1 MRVATWNIN
10 NVNKRLTLLL
20 DWLQRAQ
27 PDVVALQEIKCPTSD
42 FPSAALKEAGYN
54 SLVIGQRTWN
64 GVAMLSRGTEPL
76 PIVTSLPGDTA
87 DKEARYVEAAINGVL
102 FACLYLPNG
111 NPQPGPKFD
120 YKLRWFERLRR
131 RAEELWHSG
140 HPVVLLGDWNVV
152 PTDADIYKPDTWRN
166 DALLQPE
173 ARAAFASILAQGWTD
188 VIGKVHR
195 KKVPFTFWDYR
206 RKRWERD
213 AGLRIDHILIGHSL
227 KLHDAGVDREERGK
241 ESPSDHAPVWADLTV
256 EKARATRK
264 PAIVA
269 KKSLGTKKAERT
281 AKADPPSIP
290 EPLAQYKAKRDF
302 TKTSEP
308 AGAAAKL
315 PRRAEG
321 AAEPLQFVIQKHW
334 ASRLHYDFRLE
345 MDGVMVSWA
354 VPKGPSFDPKVK
366 SMAVHVEDHPIDYNT
381 FEGTI
386 PKGEYGAGK
395 VIIWDRGTWEPVG
408 HPREALA
415 KGKIMFY
422 LHGQKLAGL
431 WELVRISKP
440 DERRQDQWMLFKK
453 RGDAWA
459 RPSTEYDVITALPDS
474 VVETPLGL
482 AEERATAVG
491 MPASVSAS
499 RSQSLIKA
507 RKSRFPEKLEPQLA
521 TLVSSVPEGD
531 WVIETKFDGYRILAR
546 VEDNEVRLFTRNGND
561 WTGKLPQV
569 AEGVA
574 ELGLT
579 RTWLDGE
586 IVVLNDAGIPDFN
599 RLQNAIDN
607 ARSQDV
613 VMFVFDM
620 PYLGDEDL
628 RAVPLSARRQLLKA
642 VFDERESSTVRFSE
656 AFEVA
661 PSQLLGAACDM
672 GLEGLII
679 KRADAPYVSGRT
691 DSWLKLKCQHR
702 QEFVVLGFTNRT
714 GAVKEV
720 GSLLLGYHEE
730 GKLLAAGSVGTG
742 WDSSTAANLYAR
754 MSKLEVSK
762 PPLDADEFKPGR
774 WSKRKVGFERWVR
787 PLMVVE
793 VAFGEWTPDK
803 RIRHAVFRGIRTDK
817 PAGMI
822 TRERA
827 MAPQSTTAAA
837 VAVKTKAAASDS
849 KVKITHP
856 DRVIDPSTGLRKI
869 DLVRYYES
877 VAQWMLPHLKDRPT
891 SLVRAPT
898 GVTGHLFFQKHPESK
913 MPGLKE
919 LDPALWPGHDALL
932 AVNSA
937 DALVA
942 AAQMNV
948 IEFHTWNSKVARID
962 QPDRFV
968 LDLDPG
974 EGVTWPMLQE
984 AAQLTRVMLAELGLQ
999 CWLKTSG
1006 GKGLHV
1012 VVPITPKLD
1021 YTDVKAFSQA
1031 VVKHMARVIPSRFV
1045 AVMGG
1050 KNRVGKI
1057 FIDYLRNGHGQ
1068 TTVCAFS
1075 ARSRPGMGVSMPV
1088 GWDQLNELKGGA
1100 QWTIATAREYLSF
1113 QQEDPWR
1120 NIWKKRQSIEP
1131 AIKTLEQTTKKSRT

>member
-10 NVNKRLTLLL
+10 NVNKRLTLLV
-20 DWLQRAQ
+20 DWLQRTQ
-27 PDVVALQEIKCPTSD
+27 PDVVALQEVKCPTAD
-42 FPSAALKEAGYN
+42 FPTAALEEAGYS
-54 SLVIGQRTWN
+54 SLVVGQRTWN
-64 GVAMLSRGTEPL
+64 GVAILSRAAEPL
-76 PIVTSLPGDTA
+76 PIVTALPGDPA
-87 DKEARYVEAAINGVL
+87 DKEARYLEAAVHGVL

-131 RAEELWHSG
+131 RTGELWDSG

-152 PTDADIYKPDTWRN
+152 PTDTDIYKPDTWRD
-166 DALLQPE
+166 DALLQPQ
-173 ARAAFASILAQGWTD
+173 ARAAFASILAQGWRD
-188 VIGKVHR
+188 AIGKVHR

-213 AGLRIDHILIGHSL
+213 AGLRIDHILVGHSL
-227 KLHDAGVDREERGK
+227 KLHSAGVDREERGM
-241 ESPSDHAPVWADLTV
+241 ESPSDHAPVWAELTV
-256 EKARATRK
+256 ENARATRK
-264 PAIVA
+264 PAIA
-269 KKSLGTKKAERT
+269 GKKSPGTKKAEKT
-281 AKADPPSIP
+281 VKAQPMPSA
-290 EPLAQYKAKRDF
+290 EPLAKYKAKRDF

-308 AGAAAKL
+308 AGVAGKRLHRAK
-315 PRRAEG
+315 G
-321 AAEPLQFVIQKHW
+321 ADESLQFVIQKHW

-366 SMAVHVEDHPIDYNT
+366 SMAIHVEDHPIDYNT
-381 FEGTI
+381 FEGII

-408 HPREALA
+408 DPRGGLTQ
-415 KGKIMFY
+415 GKIMFH

-440 DERRQDQWMLFKK
+440 GEKKQDQWMLFKK

-474 VVETPLGL
+474 IVETPLGL
-482 AEERATAVG
+482 AEEREDAIGAPALGAAVTQ
-491 MPASVSAS
+491 PLA
-499 RSQSLIKA
+499 KA
-507 RKSRFPEKLEPQLA
+507 RKARLPVKLEPQLA

-531 WVIETKFDGYRILAR
+531 WIIETKFDGYRILAR
-546 VEDNEVRLFTRNGND
+546 VEDEEVRLFTRNGND
-561 WTGKLPQV
+561 WTEKLQQV
-569 AEGVA
+569 ADGIA

-579 RTWLDGE
+579 RAWLDGE
-586 IVVLNDAGIPDFN
+586 IVVLNDTGIPDFN

-607 ARSQDV
+607 ARTRDI
-613 VMFVFDM
+613 VMFVFDV
-620 PYLGDEDL
+620 PYLGDQDL
-628 RAVPLSARRQLLKA
+628 RGVPLSARRQLLKEL
-642 VFDERESSTVRFSE
+642 FDERENGTVRFSQ

-691 DSWLKLKCQHR
+691 ETWMKLKCQHR

-714 GAVKEV
+714 GATKEV
-720 GSLLLGYHEE
+720 GSLLLGYHVE
-730 GKLLAAGSVGTG
+730 GKLVGAGSVGTG
-742 WDSSTAANLYAR
+742 WDSSTGAELHALLV
-754 MSKLEVSK
+754 KLEVPD
-762 PPLDADEFKPGR
+762 PPLDAAEFKPGR
-774 WSKRKVGFERWVR
+774 WSKRKVGAERWVR
-787 PLMVVE
+787 PSLVVE

-817 PAGMI
+817 PARMI

-827 MAPQSTTAAA
+827 KTPAPTAGPPMATKSKAAAA
-837 VAVKTKAAASDS
+837 VS

-877 VAQWMLPHLKDRPT
+877 VAEWMLPHLKDRPT

-898 GVTGHLFFQKHPESK
+898 GITGQLFFQKHPESK

-919 LDPALWPGHDALL
+919 LDPALWPGHEALL

-937 DALVA
+937 DALIA

-948 IEFHTWNSKVARID
+948 VEFHTWNSKVARID
-962 QPDRFV
+962 QPDQFV

-984 AAQLTRVMLAELGLQ
+984 AAELTRVMLAELGLE

-1012 VVPITPKLD
+1012 VVPITPKRD
-1021 YTDVKAFSQA
+1021 YTEVKAFSQA
-1031 VVKHMARVIPSRFV
+1031 VVKHMARVIPNRFV

-1068 TTVCAFS
+1068 TTACAFS

-1088 GWDQLNELKGGA
+1088 GWEQLKELKGGG

-1113 QQEDPWR
+1113 QQEDPWAGF
-1120 NIWKKRQSIEP
+1120 WKKRQSIEKGRK
-1131 AIKTLEQTTKKSRT
+1131 ALSLT

>member
-10 NVNKRLTLLL
+10 NVNKRVALLV
-20 DWLQRAQ
+20 DWLQRTQ
-27 PDVVALQEIKCPTSD
+27 PDVVALQEIKCPTAD
-42 FPSAALKEAGYN
+42 FPTAALQEAGYS
-54 SLVIGQRTWN
+54 SLVVGQRTWN
-64 GVAMLSRGTEPL
+64 GVAILSRNADPL
-76 PIVTSLPGDTA
+76 PIVMALPGDSA
-87 DKEARYVEAAINGVL
+87 DKEARYLEAAITGIL

-131 RAEELWHSG
+131 RTEELWHSG

-152 PTDADIYKPDTWRN
+152 PTDADIYKPDTWRD

-188 VIGKVHR
+188 AIGKVHR
-195 KKVPFTFWDYR
+195 KVPFTFWDYR

-213 AGLRIDHILIGHSL
+213 AGLRIDHILVGHSL
-227 KLHDAGVDREERGK
+227 KLLDAGVEREERGK
-241 ESPSDHAPVWADLTV
+241 ESPSDHAPVWAELTV
-256 EKARATRK
+256 EKARAVRK
-264 PAIVA
+264 PTIAA
-269 KKSLGTKKAERT
+269 KKSLATKKAERT
-281 AKADPPSIP
+281 AKAKPPSTP
-290 EPLAQYKAKRDF
+290 EPLAQYKAKRVF

-315 PRRAEG
+315 PRRAKG
-321 AAEPLQFVIQKHW
+321 AADPLQFVIQKHW

-366 SMAVHVEDHPIDYNT
+366 SMAIHVEDHPTDYNT

-408 HPREALA
+408 DPRDGLA
-415 KGKIMFY
+415 KGKIMFH

-440 DERRQDQWMLFKK
+440 GEKKQDQWMLFKK

-459 RPSTEYDVITALPDS
+459 RPSTEYDVIAALPDS
-474 VVETPLGL
+474 VVETPPRL
-482 AEERATAVG
+482 AEEREPVVGTTGSALGAT
-491 MPASVSAS
+491 
-499 RSQSLIKA
+499 SQPLANA
-507 RKSRFPEKLEPQLA
+507 RKSRLPAKLEPQLA
-521 TLVSSVPEGD
+521 TLVSSVPDGD
-531 WVIETKFDGYRILAR
+531 WIIETKFDGYRILAR
-546 VEDNEVRLFTRNGND
+546 VEGGEVRLYTRNGND
-561 WTGKLPQV
+561 WTEKLQQV
-569 AEGVA
+569 ADGIA

-579 RTWLDGE
+579 RAWLDGE
-586 IVVLNDAGIPDFN
+586 IVVLNDARIPDFN

-607 ARSQDV
+607 ARTRDI
-613 VMFVFDM
+613 VMFVFDV
-620 PYLGDEDL
+620 PYLGDQDL
-628 RAVPLSARRQLLKA
+628 RSVPLVARRQLLQEL
-642 VFDERESSTVRFSE
+642 FDKRESSTVRFSQ

-672 GLEGLII
+672 GLEGLMI
-679 KRADAPYVSGRT
+679 KRADATYVSGRT
-691 DSWLKLKCQHR
+691 DSWMKLKCQHR
-702 QEFVVLGFTNRT
+702 QEFVVLGFTDRT
-714 GAVKEV
+714 GATKEV

-730 GKLLAAGSVGTG
+730 GKLVAAGSVGTG
-742 WDSSTAANLYAR
+742 WGSSMGAKLHAR
-754 MSKLEVSK
+754 LVKLEVPD
-762 PPLDADEFKPGR
+762 PPLDAAEFKPGR
-774 WSKRKVGFERWVR
+774 WSKRKVGAARWVR
-787 PLMVVE
+787 PALVVE
-793 VAFGEWTPDK
+793 VAFGEWTLDQ

-817 PAGMI
+817 PAKMI
-822 TRERA
+822 VRERVKNPSA
-827 MAPQSTTAAA
+827 SALAP
-837 VAVKTKAAASDS
+837 VATESKAARTIS

-856 DRVIDPSTGLRKI
+856 DRVIDPTTGLRKI

-877 VAQWMLPHLKDRPT
+877 VAEWMLPHLKDRPA

-898 GVTGHLFFQKHPESK
+898 GITGQLFFQKHPESK

-919 LDPALWPGHDALL
+919 LDPALWPGHEALL

-937 DALVA
+937 YALTA

-948 IEFHTWNSKVARID
+948 VEFHTWNSKVARID

-984 AAQLTRVMLAELGLQ
+984 AAQLTRVMLAELGLE

-1012 VVPITPKLD
+1012 VVPITPKHD
-1021 YTDVKAFSQA
+1021 YTEVKAFSQG
-1031 VVKHMARVIPSRFV
+1031 VVKHMARVIPSRF
-1045 AVMGG
+1045 ASVMGG
-1050 KNRVGKI
+1050 KNRVGRI

-1068 TTVCAFS
+1068 TTACAFS

-1088 GWDQLNELKGGA
+1088 GWEQLKELKGGA

-1120 NIWKKRQSIEP
+1120 EFWKKRQSVDS
-1131 AIKTLEQTTKKSRT
+1131 AIKILAGT

>member
-10 NVNKRLTLLL
+10 NVNKRLTLLV
-20 DWLQRAQ
+20 DWLQRTQ
-27 PDVVALQEIKCPTSD
+27 PDVVALQEIKCPTTD
-42 FPSAALKEAGYN
+42 FPTAALQEAGYS
-54 SLVIGQRTWN
+54 SLVVGQRTWN
-64 GVAMLSRGTEPL
+64 GVAILSRAGEPL
-76 PIVTSLPGDTA
+76 PIVTALPGDPA
-87 DKEARYVEAAINGVL
+87 DKEARYLEAAVHGVL

-131 RAEELWHSG
+131 RTEELWDSG

-152 PTDADIYKPDTWRN
+152 PTDADIYKPDTWRD

-173 ARAAFASILAQGWTD
+173 ARAAFAAILAQGWTD
-188 VIGKVHR
+188 AIGKVHR

-213 AGLRIDHILIGHSL
+213 AGLRIDHILVGHSL
-227 KLHDAGVDREERGK
+227 KLQDAGVDREERGK
-241 ESPSDHAPVWADLTV
+241 ESPSDHAPVWAELTV
-256 EKARATRK
+256 EKARATRT
-264 PAIVA
+264 PAIAA
-269 KKSLGTKKAERT
+269 KKSTGTKKAEKT
-281 AKADPPSIP
+281 VKAEPSP
-290 EPLAQYKAKRDF
+290 GAEPLANYKAKRDF

-308 AGAAAKL
+308 AGVAAKRL
-315 PRRAEG
+315 HRAKG
-321 AAEPLQFVIQKHW
+321 ADESLQFVIQKHW

-366 SMAVHVEDHPIDYNT
+366 SMAIHVEDHPIDYNT

-408 HPREALA
+408 DPRDGLA
-415 KGKIMFY
+415 QGKIMFH

-440 DERRQDQWMLFKK
+440 GAKKQDQWMLFKK

-474 VVETPLGL
+474 VVESPLGL
-482 AEERATAVG
+482 AEEREDAIGA
-491 MPASVSAS
+491 PASGAAVTQPLANA
-499 RSQSLIKA
+499 RKA
-507 RKSRFPEKLEPQLA
+507 RLPAKLEPQLA
-521 TLVSSVPEGD
+521 TLVSSVPEGE
-531 WVIETKFDGYRILAR
+531 WIIETKFDGYRILAR
-546 VEDNEVRLFTRNGND
+546 VEDEEVRLFTRNGND
-561 WTGKLPQV
+561 WTEKLQQV
-569 AEGVA
+569 ADGIA

-579 RTWLDGE
+579 RAWLDGE

-607 ARSQDV
+607 ARTRDI

-620 PYLGDEDL
+620 PYLGDQDL
-628 RAVPLSARRQLLKA
+628 RGVPLAARRQLLKEL
-642 VFDERESSTVRFSE
+642 FDERENGIVRFSQ

-691 DSWLKLKCQHR
+691 ETWMKLKCQHR

-714 GAVKEV
+714 GATKEV
-720 GSLLLGYHEE
+720 GSLLLGYHED
-730 GKLLAAGSVGTG
+730 GKLVAAGSVGTG
-742 WDSSTAANLYAR
+742 WDSSTGAELHAR
-754 MSKLEVSK
+754 LVKLEVPD
-762 PPLDADEFKPGR
+762 PPLDAAEFKPGR
-774 WSKRKVGFERWVR
+774 WSKRKVGAERWVR
-787 PLMVVE
+787 PSLVVE

-817 PAGMI
+817 PARMI

-827 MAPQSTTAAA
+827 KTPAPTAGAPMATKS
-837 VAVKTKAAASDS
+837 KAAAAIS

-877 VAQWMLPHLKDRPT
+877 IAEWMLPHLKDRPT

-898 GVTGHLFFQKHPESK
+898 GITGQLFFQKHPESK

-919 LDPALWPGHDALL
+919 LDPALWPGHEALL

-937 DALVA
+937 DALIA

-948 IEFHTWNSKVARID
+948 VEFHTWNSKVARID

-984 AAQLTRVMLAELGLQ
+984 AAQLTRVMLAELGLES
-999 CWLKTSG
+999 WLKTSG

-1012 VVPITPKLD
+1012 VVPITPKRD
-1021 YTDVKAFSQA
+1021 YTEVKAFSQA
-1031 VVKHMARVIPSRFV
+1031 VVQHMARVIPNRFV

-1068 TTVCAFS
+1068 TTACAFS

-1088 GWDQLNELKGGA
+1088 GWEQLKELKGGA

-1113 QQEDPWR
+1113 QREEPWR
-1120 NIWKKRQSIEP
+1120 EFWKKRQSVEK
-1131 AIKTLEQTTKKSRT
+1131 AMKTLAGA